1 MSSASESYAK
11 PKKRIFAN
19 TEALDEALAQYV
31 EEALLEAVG
40 SRGRASL
47 VVSGGSTPRGFFKR
61 LADKPLPWQKIEI
74 TLADERWVPVDD
86 PDSNEGQ
93 LRILL
98 PEQISDGFLSLRGAG
113 DDAVAQVAILNTRLA
128 EQPPFDVVILGMGTD
143 GHTASLFPDAVQLSE
158 GLDITNPK
166 ACLVVDP
173 PQAPHQR
180 ISMSLARLLR
190 SEQVVVHVTGAQKAE
205 ILCEAWRGND
215 PYRFPIAAVLHQQ
228 CTPVSIFCD
237 HNLAIAD

>member
-1 MSSASESYAK
+1 MSSASECDVNPA
-11 PKKRIFAN
+11 KRIFAD
-19 TEALDEALAQYV
+19 TKSLDEALAQYV
-31 EEALLEAVG
+31 EGALLKAVG

-86 PDSNEGQ
+86 ADSNEGQ
-93 LRILL
+93 LRTLL

-113 DDAVAQVAILNTRLA
+113 EDAVAQAAILNTRLA
-128 EQPPFDVVILGMGTD
+128 EQPPFDVVVLGIGTD

-190 SEQVVVHVTGAQKAE
+190 SEQVIVHVTGAEKAE
-205 ILCEAWRGND
+205 VLCEAWRGND

>member
-1 MSSASESYAK
+1 MSNASDSYAN
-11 PKKRIFAN
+11 PQKRIFADN
-19 TEALDEALAQYV
+19 EALDEALAQYV
-31 EEALLEAVG
+31 EGALLEAVG
-40 SRGRASL
+40 VRGNASL

-74 TLADERWVPVDD
+74 TLADERWVTVDD

-93 LRILL
+93 VRKLL
-98 PEQISDGFLSLRGAG
+98 PEQILDGFLSLRGAG

-173 PQAPHQR
+173 PHAPHQR
-180 ISMSLARLLR
+180 ISMSLGRLLR
-190 SEQVVVHVTGAQKAE
+190 SQQVIVHLTGAQKAE
-205 ILCEAWRGND
+205 VLCEAWRGND